1 MAAFMC
7 YNQKKNGDTVMK
19 IDFSELGN
27 YFFDISDIFAV
38 RQTDSGSTKFVPC
51 QPRPTAGLLF
61 FSQTVGICYQDDI
74 PPIYVPKG
82 SLVYLPRN
90 SYYIWENSPADGLTI
105 QENLLFEFNLSLA
118 DVTRGKG
125 EKKELSRS
133 YMPGESIAFG
143 DHVRIVTT
151 KYPML
156 YRKLF
161 SSLIDTFH
169 QPSFSPLAV
178 FSAAYELFTALSRNC
193 ARENEASGDSE
204 LIRRGMRLLED
215 EERGGACIAGI
226 AAECSV
232 SVGYFERLFR
242 ASIGM
247 TPAEYRGIH
256 RINRIKMYLHNEKTT
271 LEEIAERMG
280 FCDSGY
286 LCRLFKKKTGMTP
299 KEYRRLYLSSAAAPK
314 PES

>member
-1 MAAFMC
+1 
-7 YNQKKNGDTVMK
+7 MK
-19 IDFSELGN
+19 LDFSELGN
-27 YFFDISDIFAV
+27 YFFDVSDIFAV
-38 RQTDSGSTKFVPC
+38 RQTDSGNTKFVPC
-51 QPRPTAGLLF
+51 QPRPTDGLLF
-61 FSQTVGICYQDDI
+61 FSQTVGVCYQDNL
-74 PPIYVPKG
+74 PPLYVPSG

-90 SYYIWENSPADGLTI
+90 SYYIWENSPADGFTV
-105 QENLLFEFNLSLA
+105 QENLLFEFNLSIT
-118 DVTRGKG
+118 DITRGNS

-133 YMPGESIAFG
+133 DMSGKRIGFG
-143 DHVRIVTT
+143 NHVRIVTT

-193 ARENEASGDSE
+193 ALEREASGDNE

-215 EERGGACIAGI
+215 DEHRNTGIAGI

-242 ASIGM
+242 ASVGM
-247 TPAEYRGIH
+247 TPVEYRSIH
-256 RINRIKMYLHNEKTT
+256 RINMIKMYLHNERTT
-271 LEEIAERMG
+271 LDEIAERMG
-280 FCDSGY
+280 CCDSGY

-299 KEYRRLYLSSAAAPK
+299 KEYRRLYLASATALP
-314 PES
+314 PGN